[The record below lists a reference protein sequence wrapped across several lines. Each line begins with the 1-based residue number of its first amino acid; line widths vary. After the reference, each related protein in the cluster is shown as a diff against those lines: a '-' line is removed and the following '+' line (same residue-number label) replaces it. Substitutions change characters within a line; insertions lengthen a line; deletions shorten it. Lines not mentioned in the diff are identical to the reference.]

1 MKVILEPVSG
11 TAEET
16 LTRARVEIDRALNFR
31 GSVTELKAKGTRII
45 VQFEIN
51 PKWDLLMSEKVK
63 SLKEWIPAKVRTVF
77 NVVRVS

>member
-77 NVVRVS
+77 KVVRVS